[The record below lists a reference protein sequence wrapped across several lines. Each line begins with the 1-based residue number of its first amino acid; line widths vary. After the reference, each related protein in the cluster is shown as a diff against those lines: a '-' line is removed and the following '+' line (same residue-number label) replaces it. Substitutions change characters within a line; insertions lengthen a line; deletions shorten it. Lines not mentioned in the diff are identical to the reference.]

1 MSSTPPLPPFA
12 AVLLAGGRSTRMG
25 RDKAGLII
33 DGQPLWQR
41 QLGELRA
48 LNPAELF
55 ISGRSDGPYAG
66 AGVEI
71 VTDAVPD
78 LGPLAGIAATL
89 QRTTAPLLLV
99 LAIDLPR
106 ISRGLLTTL
115 VTAARQSGAGVVPQ
129 SERGF
134 EPLAAVYPRTALPAA
149 RACLRG
155 SDRSLQ
161 HFVRHL
167 IDAGVVS
174 AWPFAPGWR
183 DELRNVNTPDDL

>member
-1 MSSTPPLPPFA
+1 
-12 AVLLAGGRSTRMG
+12 VLLAGGRSTRMG
-25 RDKAGLII
+25 RDKAGLIV

-55 ISGRSDGPYAG
+55 ISGRPDGPYAG

-71 VTDAVPD
+71 VTDAVPG
-78 LGPLAGIAATL
+78 LGPLAGIAAAL
-89 QRTTAPLLLV
+89 QRTTLPLLLV

-106 ISRGLLTTL
+106 ISRGLLATL
-115 VTAARQSGAGVVPQ
+115 VAAARQSGAGVVPQ
-129 SERGF
+129 SERCF

-149 RACLRG
+149 QACLGG

-161 HFVRHL
+161 HFVRRL
-167 IDAGVVS
+167 IDAGLVS
-174 AWPFAPGWR
+174 AWPVEPHWH